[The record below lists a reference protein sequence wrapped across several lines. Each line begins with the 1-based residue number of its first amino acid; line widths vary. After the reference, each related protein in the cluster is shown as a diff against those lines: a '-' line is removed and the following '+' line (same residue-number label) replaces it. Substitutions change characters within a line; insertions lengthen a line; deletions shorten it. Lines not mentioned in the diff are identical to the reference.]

1 MNIYEATL
9 VIDSPAQNV
18 SFYTENGFG
27 YRIIDYNQREKT
39 TFTVIVE
46 AETPE
51 KARQKIKEKISFEDK
66 DTILYDIVIKLTDYI
81 MMI

>member
-1 MNIYEATL
+1 MSIYEATL

-18 SFYTENGFG
+18 PFYTENGFG
-27 YRIIDYNQREKT
+27 CRIVDYSQREKT
-39 TFTVIVE
+39 TLKVIVE

-51 KARQKIKEKISFEDK
+51 KARHKIKEKISFEDK
-66 DTILYDIVIKLTDYI
+66 DTILYDILIKLTDYI

>member
-1 MNIYEATL
+1 MSIYEATL

-18 SFYTENGFG
+18 PFYTENGFG
-27 YRIIDYNQREKT
+27 CRFVDYSQREKT
-39 TFTVIVE
+39 TLKVIVE

-51 KARQKIKEKISFEDK
+51 KARHKIKEKISFEDK
-66 DTILYDIVIKLTDYI
+66 DTILYDILIKPTDYI

>member
-1 MNIYEATL
+1 MSIYEAIL

-18 SFYTENGFG
+18 PFYTENGFG
-27 YRIIDYNQREKT
+27 YRSVDYSRREKT
-39 TFTVIVE
+39 TLKVIVE

-66 DTILYDIVIKLTDYI
+66 DIILYDILIKLTDYI

>member
-1 MNIYEATL
+1 MSIYEATL

-18 SFYTENGFG
+18 PFYTENSFG
-27 YRIIDYNQREKT
+27 YRSVDYSRREKT
-39 TFTVIVE
+39 TLKIIVE

-66 DTILYDIVIKLTDYI
+66 DTILYDILIKLTDYI
-81 MMI
+81 MII

>member
-1 MNIYEATL
+1 MSIYEATL
-9 VIDSPAQNV
+9 VIDSPVHNV
-18 SFYTENGFG
+18 PFYTENGFG
-27 YRIIDYNQREKT
+27 YRVVDYTRREKT
-39 TFTVIVE
+39 TLKVIVE

-66 DTILYDIVIKLTDYI
+66 DTILYDILIKLTDYI

>member
-18 SFYTENGFG
+18 PFYTENGFG
-27 YRIIDYNQREKT
+27 CRVVDYSRREKAILK
-39 TFTVIVE
+39 VIVE

-51 KARQKIKEKISFEDK
+51 KARQKIKEKVSFEDK
-66 DTILYDIVIKLTDYI
+66 NTILYDILIKLTDYI